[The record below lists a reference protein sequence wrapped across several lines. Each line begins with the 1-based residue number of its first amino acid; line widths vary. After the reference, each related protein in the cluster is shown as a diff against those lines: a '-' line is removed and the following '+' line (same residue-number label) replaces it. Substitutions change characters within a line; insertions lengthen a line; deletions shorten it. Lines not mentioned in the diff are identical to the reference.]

1 MRWTKYLNAASVI
14 AASVVHASTLTP
26 PVIPLL
32 VRNPYLSAWLGNARD
47 NPWERWPIFWTGQEV
62 HNLDYPRLSCWR
74 ALIRILFADWIL
86 GPSIGPF
93 CKHGLSIVRQTSRF
107 IE

>member
-62 HNLDYPRLSCWR
+62 HNLDYFSSLLTAGTNSYPFRRL
-74 ALIRILFADWIL
+74 D
-86 GPSIGPF
+86 
-93 CKHGLSIVRQTSRF
+93 SRS
-107 IE
+107 